1 MQKFN
6 LYSLDIEWMNI
17 IKLGGSVIT
26 NKNEYKSLNLDTLK
40 RLVDELPKE
49 DFILVHGAGS
59 FGHILAKKYDLTN
72 GVKNNQKGFA
82 EVHRDVMELNSKV
95 IDVLLQ
101 RGINAISIP
110 PNAFYTKGENFSCE
124 IFDKYLESGFVPV
137 SFGDVV
143 LDNEKGMS
151 ICSGD
156 YIILELARRYSP
168 DKVIFVADVDGVF
181 DKNPKIYED
190 AKLLDV
196 YEDAEFEEEV
206 DDVTGS
212 LKAKVE
218 VMKEISTMCEKT
230 IVING
235 KVDGR
240 LRDALAGKDVIGTVI
255 K

>member
-1 MQKFN
+1 
-6 LYSLDIEWMNI
+6 MNI

-26 NKNEYKSLNLDTLK
+26 NKSEYKSLDSDTLQ

-72 GVKNNQKGFA
+72 GLKDNQKGFA
-82 EVHRDVMELNSKV
+82 EVHRDVINLNSKV

-101 RGINAISIP
+101 RGLNAISIP
-110 PNAFYTKGENFSCE
+110 PNAFYMNGKTFS
-124 IFDKYLESGFVPV
+124 FDLFDRYLKSGFIPV
-137 SFGDVV
+137 TFGDVV
-143 LDNEKGMS
+143 LDIEKGMS

-156 YIILELARRYSP
+156 YLVLELAKHYSP
-168 DKVIFVADVDGVF
+168 DKVIFVSDVDGVY

-190 AKLLDV
+190 AKLLKE
-196 YEDAEFEEEV
+196 YEDAKFEEAV

-218 VMKEISTMCEKT
+218 VMKD
-230 IVING
+230 G
-235 KVDGR
+235 KF
-240 LRDALAGKDVIGTVI
+240 TEE
-255 K
+255 